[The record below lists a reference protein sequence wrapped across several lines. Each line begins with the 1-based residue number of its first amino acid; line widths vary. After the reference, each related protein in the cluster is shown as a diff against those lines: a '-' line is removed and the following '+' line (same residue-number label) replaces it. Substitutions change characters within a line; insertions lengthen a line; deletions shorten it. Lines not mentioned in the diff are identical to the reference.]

1 MGGGITGKTGIPP
14 PRFREHCGD
23 MRKPNEQLHHDGV
36 DLRRWRLEDAAVA
49 FRVVTESLDHLAPW
63 MPWAS
68 TDYDLK
74 TATDFV
80 SSSRSDWEQGKA
92 FDYAV
97 LGPGSDVIGSASL
110 MARIGPGGLE
120 IGYWLHRD
128 HVGRGIVRRA
138 ARALVDEAFRI
149 GADHVEIVHDEA
161 NLRSRAIPEALG
173 FTQVDRRDATD
184 PPAPACTGVQLVW
197 RLAASEAVQRSS

>member
-1 MGGGITGKTGIPP
+1 MK
-14 PRFREHCGD
+14 
-23 MRKPNEQLHHDGV
+23 KPNEQLHHDGV
-36 DLRRWRLEDAAVA
+36 DLRRWRLEDAAAA
-49 FRVVTESLDHLAPW
+49 FRVVTESLEHLRPW
-63 MPWAS
+63 MPWATS
-68 TDYDLK
+68 EYDLK

-80 SSSRSDWEQGKA
+80 SNSRSDWEQGKA

-97 LGPGSDVIGSASL
+97 LGPRSEVIGSASL

-149 GADHVEIVHDEA
+149 GADHVVISHDEA
-161 NLRSRAIPEALG
+161 NLRSRAIPEVLG
-173 FTQVDRRDATD
+173 FSQVDRRKATD
-184 PPAPACTGVQLVW
+184 PPAPACTGVQVVW
-197 RLAASEAVQRSS
+197 RLDAAGACGVPECAPSRPST